1 MKPTTTP
8 RRAAPSL
15 PPPAASVAFEPGGED
30 PLARGSSEHY
40 ADPGYYEYT
49 YRSRREDVAFYRR
62 LARQHGG
69 PVLEVGGGSGRVAL
83 PLVQDGHEVIVLDAS
98 AAMLARG
105 QERAE
110 AELDAAARKRIRF
123 VHGDMRDF
131 ALGRKFP
138 LVIAPFNVLL
148 HLYEP
153 DDFARCFRAVGRHL
167 TPEGRFVFDVRVPI
181 PSELAR
187 NPDRRYK
194 GRPFRH
200 PTLGYRVN
208 YDEAFRYDPIKQV
221 QHVTMRFHPGEG
233 APRGA
238 KTVEVLLTQ
247 RQIFPNELRAL
258 LALGG
263 LALAG
268 RRGDFDGA
276 PLTAEDTLEIV
287 TARKAVSPPRPR

>member
-1 MKPTTTP
+1 MA
-8 RRAAPSL
+8 RGRSCSAAPDAGAL
-15 PPPAASVAFEPGGED
+15 D
-30 PLARGSSEHY
+30 PLERGSREHY
-40 ADPGYYEYT
+40 VDAVYYDFA
-49 YRSRREDVAFYRR
+49 YRTRRDDVAFYRR

-69 PVLEVGGGSGRVAL
+69 PVLEVGGGSGRVAI
-83 PLVQDGHEVIVLDAS
+83 PLAQDGLEVTVLDAS
-98 AAMLARG
+98 EPMLARG
-105 QERAE
+105 RAR
-110 AELDAAARKRIRF
+110 AVELLDPAARRRLRF
-123 VHGDMRDF
+123 VQGDMRDF
-131 ALGRKFP
+131 ALRRKYP

-167 TPEGRFVFDVRVPI
+167 ARDGRFVFDVRVPI

-187 NPDRRYK
+187 NPDRVYK

-200 PTLGYRVN
+200 PTLGYRVE
-208 YDEAFRYDPIKQV
+208 YDESFRYDPIKQV

-238 KTVEVLLTQ
+238 KSVEVLLTQ

-263 LALAG
+263 LKLVG
-268 RRGDFDGA
+268 RYGDFTGR
-276 PLTAEDTLEIV
+276 PLAEGDVLEIV
-287 TARKAVSPPRPR
+287 TAKRG